1 MALPTAPTTGAEP
14 SDNSQDEQHLRATA
28 RAASIDPE
36 QRSPASSSDSRP
48 SGLLLFLITHLERGR
63 LDVGSF
69 DMLYKVLR
77 MISEISLFLFP
88 HSHTLGARVMRRI
101 ETLCRSISNTFHT
114 IGEHIDAILGRAR
127 KAMYDLPELAVSHEK
142 TRQKHLRIWRK
153 RLR

>member
-1 MALPTAPTTGAEP
+1 MALPTTPTAGAEP
-14 SDNSQDEQHLRATA
+14 SDTSQDEQHLRAT
-28 RAASIDPE
+28 SIGPE
-36 QRSPASSSDSRP
+36 QRSPASASASDSRP
-48 SGLLLFLITHLERGR
+48 SGLLLFLVTHLERGR

-88 HSHTLGARVMRRI
+88 HSQILEARVMRRI
-101 ETLCRSISNTFHT
+101 ETLCRSIIGTFHT